1 MLKVLQD
8 TSYCLIVLWFRLA
21 AKRLVPSTVPLFSF
35 LPAKI
40 LGDID
45 KFADCVLILLLDAGK
60 GLLSFG
66 IDKLNLLYRL
76 ANHLGGQHG
85 LDEAGTYAAGTAY
98 DTDLL
103 ALDFFRQFLLVRFYV
118 WSEHA
123 DRTEGHAVRDEFI
136 EVEHNI

>member
-1 MLKVLQD
+1 MLQD

-45 KFADCVLILLLDAGK
+45 KFADCVLILLPDAGK
-60 GLLSFG
+60 GLFSFG
-66 IDKLNLLYRL
+66 IDKLTLLNGL

-85 LDEAGTYAAGTAY
+85 FDEAGAYAAGAAY
-98 DTDLL
+98 DADLL
-103 ALDFFRQFLLVRFYV
+103 AFDLFRQFLFVRFYV
-118 WSEHA
+118 GSQ
-123 DRTEGHAVRDEFI
+123 
-136 EVEHNI
+136 